1 MIACF
6 AANHDVF
13 ADLPPTV
20 GAGDFEDLPVKTMG
34 EVKTAFEKA
43 AGPSLGS
50 ANFAVNVR

>member
-1 MIACF
+1 
-6 AANHDVF
+6 
-13 ADLPPTV
+13 
-20 GAGDFEDLPVKTMG
+20 MG